1 MSIISDVKDVVSL
14 VKKLDDQELYQ
25 KILDLQSQILEL
37 SSEIIELKN
46 RNTGLTEKL
55 NIKENMDWQ
64 PPFYFKQ
71 GDSMPYCQLCFDSEN
86 QTIHLVYSHL
96 ADKKGYVWDCPKC
109 QNKFITE
116 EKIV

>member
-1 MSIISDVKDVVSL
+1 MSIISDAKDVVSL
-14 VKKLDDQELYQ
+14 IKKLDDQELYQ

-46 RNTGLTEKL
+46 RNTELTEKL
-55 NIKENMDWQ
+55 NIKENMNWQ

-86 QTIHLVYSHL
+86 QTIHLVYSHQS
-96 ADKKGYVWDCPKC
+96 AQRDYVWNCPKC
-109 QNKFITE
+109 SNKYITN